1 MDRLSSTDSE
11 ILAFSSQCS
20 VNFQPILDCFFP
32 KVNLKYDDLENI
44 KQDHVNTVVLSLH
57 QIEQSKLFLGDSASL
72 LSILV
77 SFYLSTLYQA
87 RVGQNEYDGGPSESG
102 EIVVSGMKA
111 RELMIT
117 AASFLLL
124 GV

>member
-1 MDRLSSTDSE
+1 M
-11 ILAFSSQCS
+11 
-20 VNFQPILDCFFP
+20 NFRPILDCFFP

-44 KQDHVNTVVLSLH
+44 KTDHVDTVVLSLH

-72 LSILV
+72 LLILV

-102 EIVVSGMKA
+102 EIFVSGMKA

-124 GV
+124 EV